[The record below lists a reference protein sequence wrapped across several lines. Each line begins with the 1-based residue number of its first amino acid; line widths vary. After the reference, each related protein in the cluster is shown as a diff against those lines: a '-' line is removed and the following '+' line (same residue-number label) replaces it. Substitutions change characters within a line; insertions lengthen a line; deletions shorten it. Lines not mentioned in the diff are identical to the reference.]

1 MAELEGPWLA
11 PVTDQD
17 HDVGAPPDVLA
28 LSATDPAGDSFWL
41 MVPTTGA
48 ATKPETLTVKGW
60 VSDPPAFETVTVP
73 E

>member
-1 MAELEGPWLA
+1 VKVGVAELEGPWLA
-11 PVTDQD
+11 PLTVQD

-48 ATKPETLTVKGW
+48 GGAIVTL
-60 VSDPPAFETVTVP
+60 
-73 E
+73 